1 MKNRLRLLFIVM
13 IAPSFGICVFT
24 RSGAQQR
31 QESFS
36 HSTSAHK
43 QGQFKDCSACH
54 TMPTTNWRSPRA
66 DKLEPFPD
74 VVHFP
79 YQKHTTC
86 NVCHSKGAKPDLF
99 SNGGAF
105 CGNCHVVASQRAT
118 GGRGVRPFPNRSHAR
133 QFVTRFPHNLHV
145 DVMARNNRRDGMAVA
160 HFLPARF
167 ELIPNKVPGVNN
179 CTFCHKT
186 ATESPKFAD
195 RIPTGI
201 KPLSGGPAET
211 AVARFAPK
219 AGFFK
224 DSPKNHAS
232 CFSCHY
238 QGARPGSADC
248 AGCHTASA
256 PYSRSNVVRRTS
268 LKFDHQ
274 QKDHAKADCVS
285 CHLRLSQP
293 GDGAATRKPDVPI
306 LACLSCHTPHADD
319 LAEEL
324 SSRESSVSDKK
335 PIFQCIRCHTSAI
348 GSFPVPAS
356 HRIQ

>member
-1 MKNRLRLLFIVM
+1 
-13 IAPSFGICVFT
+13 
-24 RSGAQQR
+24 
-31 QESFS
+31 
-36 HSTSAHK
+36 
-43 QGQFKDCSACH
+43 
-54 TMPTTNWRSPRA
+54 
-66 DKLEPFPD
+66 
-74 VVHFP
+74 
-79 YQKHTTC
+79 
-86 NVCHSKGAKPDLF
+86 
-99 SNGGAF
+99 
-105 CGNCHVVASQRAT
+105 
-118 GGRGVRPFPNRSHAR
+118 
-133 QFVTRFPHNLHV
+133 
-145 DVMARNNRRDGMAVA
+145 MAVA

-167 ELIPNKVPGVNN
+167 ELIPNKMPGVNN

-195 RIPTGI
+195 RIPTGM
-201 KPLSGGPAET
+201 KPLSGGPAQT
-211 AVARFAPK
+211 AVASFAPK

-224 DSPKNHAS
+224 DSPENHAS

-256 PYSRSNVVRRTS
+256 PYSRSNVVQRTS

-274 QKDHAKADCVS
+274 QKDHAKSDCVS
-285 CHLRLSQP
+285 CHLRINQL
-293 GDGAATRKPDVPI
+293 GDGAAARKPDVPI
-306 LACLSCHTPHADD
+306 VACLSCHTPHADD